1 METEPQI
8 VFEHMDPSDALRERV
23 LHELADLEGIYGRI
37 TSARVSMDAPPREH
51 RKGYLYRT
59 NIHLVLPGGREVA
72 VSHNPQSGRAEQD
85 MYSSVQDAF
94 EAARRQL
101 RDKVRQMEGKA
112 RAQIVGPEQI
122 GQVDRIFAEDGYGF
136 IVTPSGH
143 EVFFSRK
150 KVKHNGFAEMRVGT
164 RVYFEEELGDKGP
177 LATTVRIAHDA
188 PPGDDDVPEADA
200 PGGDAP

>member
-8 VFEHMDPSDALRERV
+8 VFEHMDSSEALRARV
-23 LHELADLEGIYGRI
+23 LRELADLEQIHGRI
-37 TSARVSMDAPPREH
+37 TSARVSMCAPPREH

-72 VSHNPQSGRAEQD
+72 VSHNPQSGRADHD

-94 EAARRQL
+94 DVARRQL
-101 RDKVRQMEGKA
+101 SDQVRQMEGKVK
-112 RAQIVGPEQI
+112 AQAVAVEQI
-122 GQVDRIFAEDGYGF
+122 GQVIRLFPEDGFGF

-150 KVKHNGFAEMRVGT
+150 KVRHNGFGDMQIGT
-164 RVYFEEELGDKGP
+164 RVYFEEEMGDQGP
-177 LATTVRIAHDA
+177 LATMVRIAHDA
-188 PPGDDDVPEADA
+188 PQEG
-200 PGGDAP
+200 

>member
-1 METEPQI
+1 METDPQI
-8 VFEHMDPSDALRERV
+8 VFEHMDSSEALRSRV
-23 LHELADLEGIYGRI
+23 LQELADLEQIYGRI
-37 TSARVSMDAPPREH
+37 TSARVSMSAPPREH

-72 VSHNPQSGRAEQD
+72 VSHNPQASRAEHD
-85 MYSSVQDAF
+85 LYTSVTDAF
-94 EAARRQL
+94 DAARRQL
-101 RDKVRQMEGKA
+101 KDQVRLMEGNVKTH
-112 RAQIVGPEQI
+112 VGGPEQI
-122 GQVDRIFAEDGYGF
+122 GQVIRIFPDDGYGF

-150 KVKHNGFAEMRVGT
+150 KVKHNGFGEMQIGT

-188 PPGDDDVPEADA
+188 VHEG
-200 PGGDAP
+200 

>member
-1 METEPQI
+1 METDPQI
-8 VFEHMDPSDALRERV
+8 VFEQMDPSEALRQRV
-23 LHELADLEGIYGRI
+23 LRELADLEQVFDRI
-37 TSARVSMDAPPREH
+37 ISARVSMCAPPREH
-51 RKGYLYRT
+51 KKGYLYRT

-72 VSHNPQSGRAEQD
+72 VSHNPQSHRAEHD

-94 EAARRQL
+94 DVARRQL
-101 RDKVRQMEGKA
+101 QDEVRQMEGKVKPH
-112 RAQIVGPEQI
+112 VGSVEQI
-122 GQVDRIFAEDGYGF
+122 GQVIRIFPEDGYGF

-150 KVKHNGFAEMRVGT
+150 KVKHNGFGEMRIGT

-188 PPGDDDVPEADA
+188 PHEG
-200 PGGDAP
+200 